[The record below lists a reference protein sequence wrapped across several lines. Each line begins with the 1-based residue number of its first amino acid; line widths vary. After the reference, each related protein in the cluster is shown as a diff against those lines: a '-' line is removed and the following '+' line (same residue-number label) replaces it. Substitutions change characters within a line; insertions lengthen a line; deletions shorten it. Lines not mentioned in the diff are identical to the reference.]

1 MSDLIEALKYLL
13 LGLVQG
19 VTEILP
25 ISSSGHVELSK
36 YLLDMEFSEGLLFLV
51 LVNTG
56 SLAALIFVYFK
67 DLVRLVKDFFIYL
80 KHPETREM
88 TSPNFHFAIKL
99 VIASVP
105 AAIVGLLLNDFIDQ
119 LLDEYSI
126 LLSGVGLL
134 VTATVLY
141 LIGYRRYRHGS
152 GSVSYKEALLIGLA
166 QAVAL
171 VPGISRSGMTTSMG
185 LKKGLNIETAL
196 KFSFMMY
203 IPISIGSILLY
214 LLKITQMESL
224 SELFPSSIYYLYYG
238 LAFIGALI
246 ATYLAF
252 KIIYNVFRSN
262 KLKYF
267 SYYCFVVALGSI
279 ALYLMSI

>member
-1 MSDLIEALKYLL
+1 MTELIELLKYLF

-25 ISSSGHVELSK
+25 ISSSGHVELVK
-36 YLLDMEFSEGLLFLV
+36 YVLGINLTEGLLFLV

-56 SLAALIFVYFK
+56 SLAALILVYWK
-67 DLVRLVKDFFIYL
+67 ELIRLVKDFFIYIR
-80 KHPETREM
+80 HPETREM

-105 AAIVGLLLNDFIDQ
+105 AAIVGFVLSDMIDKVLDQYSVLLT
-119 LLDEYSI
+119 
-126 LLSGVGLL
+126 GVGLL
-134 VTATVLY
+134 VTATVLF
-141 LIGYRRYRHGS
+141 LIGYRRYRHGES
-152 GSVSYKEALLIGLA
+152 TISYKEALLMGLA

-171 VPGISRSGMTTSMG
+171 VPGISRSGMTTSMA

-214 LLKITQMESL
+214 LIKIMTSDSL
-224 SELFPSSIYYLYYG
+224 STLIPSTMHILYYG
-238 LAFIGALI
+238 VAFVGALI

-252 KIIYNVFRSN
+252 KVIYNVFRTN

-267 SYYCFVVALGSI
+267 SYYCFAIGLFSI
-279 ALYLMSI
+279 FLYLI